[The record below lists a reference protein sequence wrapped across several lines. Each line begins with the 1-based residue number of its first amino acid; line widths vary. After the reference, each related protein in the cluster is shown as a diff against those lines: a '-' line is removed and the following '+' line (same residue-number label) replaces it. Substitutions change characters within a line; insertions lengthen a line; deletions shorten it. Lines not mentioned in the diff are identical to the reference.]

1 MSTSKTLYIYTMFC
15 EVTLLR
21 KNGKRLK
28 RSELTLPVRGRLSFT
43 YRHDK
48 NPMRNRKVFELFD
61 TKSHSVPVSACVLVE
76 PVLLEFT
83 EQGAVWRGYE
93 IDVIEGA
100 VYEFAQLWLVRQ
112 VW

>member
-1 MSTSKTLYIYTMFC
+1 MSISKTLYIYTIFC

-21 KNGKRLK
+21 RKGKRLK
-28 RSELTLPVRGRLSFT
+28 RSELSLPVRGRLSFT
-43 YRHDK
+43 YRLDK
-48 NPMRNRKVFELFD
+48 NPMRNRKVFDLFD
-61 TKSHSVPVSACVLVE
+61 TKSHTVPVSACVLVD
-76 PVLLEFT
+76 PVLQEFT

-93 IDVIEGA
+93 IAVIDGE